1 MKEKQEKIDE
11 TLEYKKK
18 DDSSSTSSDEY
29 KRSSQIIP
37 NVIISDTVINI
48 LSLFYFI
55 NFSFENRIKN
65 L

>member
-37 NVIISDTVINI
+37 NVIKSDTVINI
-48 LSLFYFI
+48 SSLFYSI